1 MELGL
6 VDKVVLVTGGSDG
19 LGLALAQELVQEGAR
34 VAVCGRDAER
44 LAAAVTT
51 LLDDGG
57 DAIGV
62 AADVTRPSDL
72 DRFVDAALERWGRI
86 DGVVNNAGRASAMA
100 LVDSTDEDWEAD
112 LQLKLFAAVRLIRR
126 TIPHL
131 RATRGSIVNVLA
143 VAAKQPAA
151 RSGPTSVSRAAGM
164 ALTKALS
171 KELGPEGIRVNAV
184 LIGFVGV
191 RAVGAHGRA
200 VGPVRSRTSTPAW
213 WPTPGSPSAGWDGP
227 RSSPT
232 WRPTCSRTGPPTSP
246 GRRSTSTG
254 DSRAPSEPRVDGQ
267 RVPARSR
274 TTTPMTQ

>member
-6 VDKVVLVTGGSDG
+6 DDKVVLVTGGSDG
-19 LGLALAQELVQEGAR
+19 LGLALANELVREGAR

-62 AADVTRPSDL
+62 VADVTRPGDL
-72 DRFVDAALERWGRI
+72 DHFVDAALERWGRI

-100 LVDSTDEDWEAD
+100 LVESTDEDWDAD
-112 LQLKLFAAVRLIRR
+112 LQLKVYAAVRLARR

-131 RATRGSIVNVLA
+131 RTTRGSIVNVLA

-151 RSGPTSVSRAAGM
+151 RSSPTSVSRAAGM

-184 LIGFVGV
+184 LIGFVESGQWERMAEQSGTPLEEV
-191 RAVGAHGRA
+191 YAGLTANAGIPLGRVGRA
-200 VGPVRSRTSTPAW
+200 QEFADLVAYLLSDRASYVTGTAINL
-213 WPTPGSPSAGWDGP
+213 DGGL
-227 RSSPT
+227 S
-232 WRPTCSRTGPPTSP
+232 G
-246 GRRSTSTG
+246 
-254 DSRAPSEPRVDGQ
+254 AV
-267 RVPARSR
+267 
-274 TTTPMTQ
+274 

>member
-6 VDKVVLVTGGSDG
+6 NDKVVLVTGGSDG
-19 LGLALAQELVQEGAR
+19 LGLALAHELVREGAR

-62 AADVTRPSDL
+62 AADVTRPADL
-72 DRFVDAALERWGRI
+72 DHFVDAALERWGRI

-100 LVDSTDEDWEAD
+100 LVESTDEDWEAD
-112 LQLKLFAAVRLIRR
+112 LQLKLFAAVRLARR

-131 RATRGSIVNVLA
+131 RTTRGSIVNVLA

-151 RSGPTSVSRAAGM
+151 RSSPTSVSRAAGM

-184 LIGFVGV
+184 LIGFVESGQWERMAEQSGTPLEEV
-191 RAVGAHGRA
+191 YAGLTANAGIPLGRVGRA
-200 VGPVRSRTSTPAW
+200 QEFADLVAYLLSDRASYVTGTAINL
-213 WPTPGSPSAGWDGP
+213 DGGL
-227 RSSPT
+227 S
-232 WRPTCSRTGPPTSP
+232 G
-246 GRRSTSTG
+246 
-254 DSRAPSEPRVDGQ
+254 AV
-267 RVPARSR
+267 
-274 TTTPMTQ
+274 